1 MKYAYA
7 IVTKKE
13 KHITITNKDVIELIN
28 NFYKARNRET
38 RDYFIALI
46 AKKTGKKIQRVG
58 KYFKSAL

>member
-7 IVTKKE
+7 IVTKKG

-28 NFYKARNRET
+28 NFYGARNKHG

-46 AKKTGKKIQRVG
+46 GKKTGKEIQRVG